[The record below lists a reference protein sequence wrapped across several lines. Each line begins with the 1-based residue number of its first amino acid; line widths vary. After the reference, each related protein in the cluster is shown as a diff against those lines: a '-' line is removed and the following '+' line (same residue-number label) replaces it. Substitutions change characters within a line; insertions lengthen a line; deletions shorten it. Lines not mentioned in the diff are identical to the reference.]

1 MRIKNFAKAW
11 LCMVLLFLTAGCR
24 ASSGMMDMAVH
35 TDAVGAA
42 ASEIQAL
49 PTVTWKMG
57 STWGRNNAHFRCDQR
72 FAELVGQLTYGKF
85 TITNYPEGEL
95 CAANQLFDYV
105 QEGTLQCGGDW
116 GGYWSGKDCSFEL
129 LATTMD
135 NFTGLD
141 YYVWIAQGG
150 GLACYQQIYGQY
162 NMTYF
167 PIMINHAESGIRS
180 SRPITSLEDMRTMK
194 IRLGGILAGRVAQR
208 LGVNIVTMPVSEL
221 YDALQRGMIDGGEF
235 STPSADESLQIQEVA
250 QYWCSPGWHQ
260 SAGVNGVMI
269 NLDAWNELPEL
280 YQKAIQNAA
289 QLCTGEQLT
298 SYIWADAEATEKMLR
313 QGKCIVTELR
323 EADYLLI
330 RETCHQVYE
339 EEAASNPNF
348 DMVYGSM
355 LEYHDKADTYRQMLK
370 DYGWGFR

>member
-1 MRIKNFAKAW
+1 MRIKNFAKSW
-11 LCMVLLFLTAGCR
+11 LCMVLLFLTVGCS
-24 ASSGMMDMAVH
+24 AANGMMDMTIH
-35 TDAVGAA
+35 TDTAGTA

-72 FAELVGQLTYGKF
+72 FAELVSQLTYGKF

-105 QEGTLQCGGDW
+105 QDGTLQCGGDW

-141 YYVWIAQGG
+141 YYVWIAQAG

-180 SRPITSLEDMRTMK
+180 SKPITSLEDMRTMK

-208 LGVNIVTMPVSEL
+208 LGINIVTTPASEL

-235 STPSADESLQIQEVA
+235 STPSADESLQLQEVA

-280 YQKAIQNAA
+280 YQQAIQNAA

-298 SYIWADAEATEKMLR
+298 SYLWADAEATDKML
-313 QGKCIVTELR
+313 QQSNCIVTELR
-323 EADYLLI
+323 EADYLRI
-330 RETCHQVYE
+330 REVCRQVYE

-355 LEYHDKADTYRQMLK
+355 LEYRDKTDTYRQMLK